1 MLGIGFVFFE
11 SPYASAME
19 CSGCSQ
25 SGGQWICAS
34 CDGGG
39 AAVCGQNGCETEKGE
54 NQSNCCLDCGCE
66 APQIC
71 AGNSMG
77 DPNATC
83 QTLWE
88 ICTND
93 IDDNGDTAV
102 DCDDPD
108 CDNDPACTNSSS
120 SSSPSNSACC
130 KGSSCEMKDIE
141 TCVMEGG
148 SYGGESCSPNPC
160 GEESGAC
167 CNASNQCSQL
177 TRSLCVE
184 DGGFFAGGQCSDT
197 PSPCGDN
204 SANACCNGSSC
215 SMVEYYACMNGGGT
229 PQGDGTSCDPNPC
242 SPPPPNAPPIAGA
255 RCYRAAA
262 SPGSWKSI
270 LFRRV
275 SSLVHSASSAVFSAS
290 IDLPRFNSPRATDT
304 SVVFLRCP
312 AEMDHANPGTGKIAP
327 PVPRIAG
334 HVRLAFAAMDSAIG
348 CLNGV
353 GAETAR
359 KRGKCQLEKAER
371 DDALIDDNSLMTR
384 KSLGVIVRCE
394 RHVWIRGFCCG
405 KSTSP

>member
-1 MLGIGFVFFE
+1 MHE
-11 SPYASAME
+11 
-19 CSGCSQ
+19 
-25 SGGQWICAS
+25 WRR
-34 CDGGG
+34 
-39 AAVCGQNGCETEKGE
+39 NT
-54 NQSNCCLDCGCE
+54 
-66 APQIC
+66 
-71 AGNSMG
+71 AGRWN
-77 DPNATC
+77 
-83 QTLWE
+83 E
-88 ICTND
+88 
-93 IDDNGDTAV
+93 
-102 DCDDPD
+102 
-108 CDNDPACTNSSS
+108 
-120 SSSPSNSACC
+120 
-130 KGSSCEMKDIE
+130 
-141 TCVMEGG
+141 
-148 SYGGESCSPNPC
+148 
-160 GEESGAC
+160 
-167 CNASNQCSQL
+167 
-177 TRSLCVE
+177 
-184 DGGFFAGGQCSDT
+184 
-197 PSPCGDN
+197 
-204 SANACCNGSSC
+204 
-215 SMVEYYACMNGGGT
+215 
-229 PQGDGTSCDPNPC
+229 CDPNPC

-327 PVPRIAG
+327 PVPRIAERVRFPAGMDRVNPGTGKIAPPVPRIAG